1 MMNLS
6 PIQMPSWHDIKA
18 PPSALPPVPADP
30 VPIWTCP
37 SIHPIQQEF
46 GGSAVTE
53 MLRFS
58 GDLGDATNGKLLIA
72 PQTASVSFQCNLLI
86 TGGKEFQARPDGF
99 PYL

>member
-1 MMNLS
+1 
-6 PIQMPSWHDIKA
+6 MPSWHDIEA
-18 PPSALPPVPADP
+18 PHSSLPSVSADP

-46 GGSAVTE
+46 GGSTVTE

-58 GDLGDATNGKLLIA
+58 GDLGDVTNGKLLIA
-72 PQTASVSFQCNLLI
+72 PQTESVSFRCNLLI
-86 TGGKEFQARPDGF
+86 PGGKEFQARPDGS